1 MVKTQFCR
9 KDDYQ
14 TIYHDLNSAGQQPA
28 AVQEKYEIV
37 LVQKG
42 CLEYWIEDQYYKVCS
57 GDILLIPA
65 GVMVSVTLKQKGCPL
80 QVYNVRVSQRF
91 LDFLRVQDPAVDRNL
106 NEAVNSKRYLF
117 RIPKDDQILLQQAFE
132 ALVREDKEAP
142 LNSEVSSA
150 AMLSILLVRVNRL
163 LENSTEE
170 ARLMGEKNRLSEVLE
185 YIHDHCTESLSVDD
199 LATIFSFSPSH
210 LAHTFKKQLGTSLYH
225 YVLLRRLQIG
235 RQAMLDNVP
244 VKEAYL
250 RCGFGDYA
258 GFYRAFMKEFGMS
271 PQQYKQKYG
280 KS

>member
-14 TIYHDLNSAGQQPA
+14 AVYYDVNTASQRPA
-28 AVQEKYEIV
+28 AVQEKYEMV

-42 CLEYWIEDQYYKVCS
+42 CLEYWIEDQYYKVRS

-65 GVMVSVTLKQKGCPL
+65 GVMVSITLKQKSCPL
-80 QVYNVRVSQRF
+80 QAYNVQVSQRF
-91 LDFLRVQDPAVDRNL
+91 LDFLQVQDKSIDENL
-106 NEAVNSKRYLF
+106 QSAVNRQRYLF
-117 RIPKDDQILLQQAFE
+117 RVPQEDEILLQQAFE
-132 ALVREDKEAP
+132 ALVREDKESP

-163 LENSTEE
+163 LENATDE
-170 ARLMGEKNRLSEVLE
+170 ARLMGEENRLSEVLK
-185 YIHDHCTESLSVDD
+185 YIHEHCTESLSVDD
-199 LATIFSFSPSH
+199 LATIFSFSASH

-235 RQAMLDNVP
+235 RQAMLSNVP

-271 PQQYKQKYG
+271 PQQYKQKFG
-280 KS
+280 KE

>member
-14 TIYHDLNSAGQQPA
+14 ALYHEMNSAAQKPA
-28 AVQEKYEIV
+28 SVQEKYEIV

-42 CLEYWIEDQYYKVCS
+42 CLEYWIEDQYYKLRS
-57 GDILLIPA
+57 GDILLVPA
-65 GVMVSVTLKQKGCPL
+65 GVMVSITLKQKGCPM
-80 QVYNVRVSQRF
+80 QAYNVQVSQRF
-91 LDFLRVQDPAVDRNL
+91 LDFLRVQDQAIDANLDSAVK
-106 NEAVNSKRYLF
+106 SKKYLF
-117 RIPKDDQILLQQAFE
+117 RVPKEDQILLQQAFE
-132 ALVREDKEAP
+132 ALVREDKECP

-163 LENSTEE
+163 LDNATEE
-170 ARLMGEKNRLSEVLE
+170 ARLMGEENRLSEVLK
-185 YIHDHCTESLSVDD
+185 YIHEHCTESLSVDD
-199 LATIFSFSPSH
+199 LATIFSFSASH

-280 KS
+280 KD